1 MKVKKKMVQN
11 NFAARKLCKI
21 ALGINKAFDLS
32 LKVDIL
38 LGIGLCGKLQ
48 GQGYI
53 VSKSLRIGLGRT
65 FTGNKCIA

>member
-1 MKVKKKMVQN
+1 MIQN
-11 NFAARKLCKI
+11 NFAARKLCKM

-38 LGIGLCGKLQ
+38 PGVGLCGKLP
-48 GQGYI
+48 GQRYI

-65 FTGNKCIA
+65 FTGNKCRA